1 MQTIEQTYLNVADWV
16 QNGWIEIGYS
26 DDVDSFIRVLDQGG
40 TVWEGDD
47 HYETLDQALAAA
59 DAAIAEWRGETIV
72 DTTPDAEAPP
82 QFTPKQGQY
91 LAFIHTYILLH
102 GEAPAEADMQRF
114 FKVTPPT
121 VHSMVLRLEE
131 AGLIARTPGQAR
143 SIRLLVPAHYL
154 PALADP

>member
-1 MQTIEQTYLNVADWV
+1 MQPIEQTYPNIAAWV
-16 QNGWIEIGYS
+16 QDGWIEIGYT
-26 DDVDSFIRVLDQGG
+26 DDVDSFIRVLDEGG

-47 HYETLDQALAAA
+47 PYETLDQALAAA
-59 DAAIAEWRGETIV
+59 EAAIIEWRGDAIV
-72 DTTPDAEAPP
+72 DTIPDAEAQP

-91 LAFIHTYILLH
+91 LAFIHNYILLQ

-131 AGLIARTPGQAR
+131 NGLIARTPGKAR
-143 SIRLLVPAHYL
+143 SIRLLVPAQYL
-154 PALADP
+154 PALVDP